1 MKEMGN
7 NFKLSLLK
15 EVRIRSLSGPYSV
28 QMPEN
33 ADQKDSD
40 TSYEYRHF
48 LRSVCICGQLFANSY
63 LLSALLI

>member
-1 MKEMGN
+1 MKEMDN
-7 NFKLSLLK
+7 NLKLSLLK

-33 ADQKDSD
+33 ADQKNSDS
-40 TSYEYRHF
+40 SYQYRHF